1 MIISTTALVLRIL
14 SNPIANFLQ
23 KKLTV
28 KESSLTVNF
37 WSYLFMAA
45 FCVPFIE
52 HNQILGYDFNFYLLV
67 ALAGLLCFLGT
78 ICLIKA
84 LSLGEL
90 SVLGP
95 INSYKSIIG
104 LIFAFFILGE
114 IPNLKSLIGFLL
126 IIGASFLFV
135 DEKGKFIFNKS
146 VLLRLLAL
154 VFTGI
159 EAVILKQIII
169 NSSPTVSFIWWAI
182 SGLIFSFVFALI
194 QKKLKPASIKTVQ
207 ICLIIGI
214 LLSIMQL
221 STNIVFENFNVGLS
235 LSLFQLSS
243 IVSLF
248 LGFKFL
254 KEKGI
259 LRKTTGT
266 IIMIIGSVLILLK

>member
-1 MIISTTALVLRIL
+1 MLVSVVALISRIL
-14 SNPIANFLQ
+14 SNPIANFFQ

-28 KESSLTVNF
+28 MESSLTVNF
-37 WSYLFMAA
+37 WSYLFMTVLCLPLIKNNHI
-45 FCVPFIE
+45 FF
-52 HNQILGYDFNFYLLV
+52 YDINFYSLV
-67 ALAGLLCFLGT
+67 ILAGLLCFLGT

-104 LIFAFFILGE
+104 LIVAFFILGE
-114 IPNLKSLIGFLL
+114 IPSLKSIIGFLL

-135 DEKGKFIFNKS
+135 DEKGKFILNKS
-146 VLLRLLAL
+146 VLLRMLAL
-154 VFTGI
+154 IFTGV
-159 EAVILKQIII
+159 EAVILKQIILMSNPI
-169 NSSPTVSFIWWAI
+169 VSFIWWAI
-182 SGLIFSFVFALI
+182 SGLIFSFLFAAVN
-194 QKKLKPASIKTVQ
+194 KKLKPASIKTIQ
-207 ICLIIGI
+207 TCFFIGV

-221 STNIVFENFNVGLS
+221 STNIVFKNFDVGLS
-235 LSLFQLSS
+235 LALFQLSS

-266 IIMIIGSVLILLK
+266 IIMILGSILILVK

>member
-1 MIISTTALVLRIL
+1 MFISVVALISRIL
-14 SNPIANFLQ
+14 SNPIANFFQ

-28 KESSLTVNF
+28 MESSLTVNF
-37 WSYLFMAA
+37 WSYFFMAA
-45 FCVPFIE
+45 ICLPFIKN
-52 HNQILGYDFNFYLLV
+52 NQITGYSGDFYLYV
-67 ALAGLLCFLGT
+67 ILAGLLCFLGT

-84 LSLGEL
+84 LSIGEL

-104 LIFAFFILGE
+104 LIVAFFILGE
-114 IPNLKSLIGFLL
+114 IPNIKSFIGFFL

-135 DEKGKFIFNKS
+135 DEKGKFILNKS
-146 VLLRLLAL
+146 VLLRMLAL
-154 VFTGI
+154 VFTGV
-159 EAVILKQIII
+159 EAVILKQIILM
-169 NSSPTVSFIWWAI
+169 SSPMVSFIWWAFM
-182 SGLIFSFVFALI
+182 GFIFSFIFALI
-194 QKKLKPASIKTVQ
+194 NKKLKPNSIKTVQ
-207 ICLIIGI
+207 TCFIIAV

-235 LSLFQLSS
+235 LALFQLSS

-248 LGFKFL
+248 LGFRFL
-254 KEKGI
+254 NEKGI

>member
-1 MIISTTALVLRIL
+1 MFISVVALISRIL
-14 SNPIANFLQ
+14 SNPIANFFQ

-28 KESSLTVNF
+28 MESSLTVNF
-37 WSYLFMAA
+37 WSYFFMAA
-45 FCVPFIE
+45 LCLPFIKN
-52 HNQILGYDFNFYLLV
+52 NQITGYGGDFYLYV
-67 ALAGLLCFLGT
+67 ILAGLLCFLGT

-84 LSLGEL
+84 LSIGEL

-104 LIFAFFILGE
+104 LIVAFFILGE
-114 IPNLKSLIGFLL
+114 IPNIKSFIGFFL

-135 DEKGKFIFNKS
+135 DEKGKFILNKS
-146 VLLRLLAL
+146 VLLRMLAL
-154 VFTGI
+154 VFTGV
-159 EAVILKQIII
+159 EAVILKQIILM
-169 NSSPTVSFIWWAI
+169 SSPMVSFIWWAFM
-182 SGLIFSFVFALI
+182 GFIFSFLFALI
-194 QKKLKPASIKTVQ
+194 NKKLKPNSIKTVQ
-207 ICLIIGI
+207 TCLIIAV

-235 LSLFQLSS
+235 LALFQLSS

-248 LGFKFL
+248 LGFRFL
-254 KEKGI
+254 NEKGI

>member
-1 MIISTTALVLRIL
+1 MFVSVVALISRIL
-14 SNPIANFLQ
+14 SNPIANFFQ

-28 KESSLTVNF
+28 MESSLTVNF
-37 WSYLFMAA
+37 WSYFFMAA
-45 FCVPFIE
+45 LCLPFIKN
-52 HNQILGYDFNFYLLV
+52 NQITGYSGDFYLYV
-67 ALAGLLCFLGT
+67 ILAGLLCFLGT

-84 LSLGEL
+84 LSIGEL

-104 LIFAFFILGE
+104 LIVAFFILGE
-114 IPNLKSLIGFLL
+114 IPNIKSFIGFFL

-135 DEKGKFIFNKS
+135 DEKGKFILNKS
-146 VLLRLLAL
+146 VLLRMLAL
-154 VFTGI
+154 VFTGV
-159 EAVILKQIII
+159 EAVILKQIILM
-169 NSSPTVSFIWWAI
+169 SSPMVSFIWWAFM
-182 SGLIFSFVFALI
+182 GFIFSFLFALI
-194 QKKLKPASIKTVQ
+194 NKKLKPNSIKTVQ
-207 ICLIIGI
+207 TSFIIGV

-235 LSLFQLSS
+235 LALFQLSS

-248 LGFKFL
+248 LGFRFL
-254 KEKGI
+254 NEKGI